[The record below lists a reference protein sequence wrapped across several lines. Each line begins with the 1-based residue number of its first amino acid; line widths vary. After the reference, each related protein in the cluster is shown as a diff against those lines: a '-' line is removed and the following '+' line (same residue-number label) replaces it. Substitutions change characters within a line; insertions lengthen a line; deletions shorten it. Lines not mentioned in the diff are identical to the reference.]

1 MKFMDMIIDETLRM
15 FPLLLRLE
23 RVATSD
29 YKYNEMFIEKGTLF
43 TIPVYTFNR
52 DQSIY
57 QEPDKFNPYRFEQDE
72 TNKLI
77 NAINLNF
84 GAGPRNCIGS
94 RFAILEIKLL
104 LTRILSK
111 YKFVPCVETQIPL
124 VLQKSVEIR
133 PVKPIKIKIEKRF

>member
-52 DQSIY
+52 DPSIY

-111 YKFVPCVETQIPL
+111 YKFVPCADTQIPL
-124 VLQKSVEIR
+124 VMQKSFEIR